1 VFSNH
6 KETIS
11 LFISA
16 GLKMYLNCDLKG
28 QAKSSEQ
35 CLGCRSRGCH
45 VTDVNTQLMVGR
57 PNYSPHFH
65 CTKFE
70 SGDISFWEKYLDDED
85 VNRLCGRDLGKYII
99 KTSH

>member
-1 VFSNH
+1 
-6 KETIS
+6 
-11 LFISA
+11 
-16 GLKMYLNCDLKG
+16 MYLNCDLKG